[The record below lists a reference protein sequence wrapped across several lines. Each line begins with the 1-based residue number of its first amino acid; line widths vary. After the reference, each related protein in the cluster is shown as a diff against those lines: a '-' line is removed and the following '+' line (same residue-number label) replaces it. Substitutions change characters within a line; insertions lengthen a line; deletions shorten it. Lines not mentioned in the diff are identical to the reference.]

1 MFVKDRDHCLVMVN
15 ARYLKLHNV
24 KEADVIGKRRG
35 SRLSADERSK
45 IEATDQVVLDSAIPT
60 TSTLRLASR
69 HDNGKDT
76 YYSASIFFVFD
87 AEGLVV
93 GVGGIHTDV
102 TKLHEREEML
112 DHAKD
117 AAETV
122 AQEAQVANRTKSEF
136 LASMSHEIRTP
147 LNGILGTAVTGE
159 YRLRP
164 R

>member
-45 IEATDQVVLDSAIPT
+45 IEATDQVVLDFAIPT
-60 TSTLRLASR
+60 TSTLLLAGP

-76 YYSASIFFVFD
+76 FYSVSKFFVFD

-93 GVGGIHTDV
+93 GVRGIHTDV

-112 DHAKD
+112 EHDKPD
-117 AAETV
+117 AETV
-122 AQEAQVANRTKSEF
+122 AQGAQVANRAKSEF
-136 LASMSHEIRTP
+136 LAGMSHEIRTP
-147 LNGILGTAVTGE
+147 LNGVLGLAG
-159 YRLRP
+159 LLL
-164 R
+164 